1 MYILSA
7 LASRSLQSLVMR
19 LNFNDRNGSALV
31 FLSGTLFS
39 FSPLLFRWTSG
50 EASEWLFLLWRS
62 VGILVAAVVA
72 LTLGSS
78 TRPIDALAVGLRKNV
93 LAGTLMA
100 GMSTAF
106 IISIARID
114 AATTLFLQSLAP
126 FSAALLGWWLL
137 RERVDLHT
145 WAAMATAVV
154 GVVIMGTTWDASNG
168 VGICV
173 AACIP
178 LMLGVYTV
186 LLRDSERRDP
196 RAQVFFT
203 GVIGIGVGLIAGV
216 LTGGFGLPVRDA
228 ALAFT
233 SGAVLLGGGLP
244 RFNAAGRHV
253 PAARTSLLLLSEIVL
268 APIWVWLIV
277 DETPS
282 GNTAAGGAVI
292 LVALVWVATHPKV
305 AAS

>member
-1 MYILSA
+1 
-7 LASRSLQSLVMR
+7 MR

-39 FSPLLFRWTSG
+39 FSPLLFRWTSD
-50 EASEWLFLLWRS
+50 ESSEWLFLLWRS
-62 VGILVAAVVA
+62 VGILVAAVTA
-72 LTLGSS
+72 LMFGSS
-78 TRPIDALAVGLRKNV
+78 GRPIDALTVGLRKNM
-93 LAGTLMA
+93 LAGALMA

-126 FSAALLGWWLL
+126 FSAALLGWWWL

-145 WAAMATAVV
+145 WAAMAIAVV

-196 RAQVFFT
+196 QAQVFLT

-216 LTGGFGLPVRDA
+216 FTGGFVLPVRDA

-233 SGAVLLGGGLP
+233 SGAVLLGVGLP
-244 RFNAAGRHV
+244 IFNAAGRHV
-253 PAARTSLLLLSEIVL
+253 PAA
-268 APIWVWLIV
+268 
-277 DETPS
+277 
-282 GNTAAGGAVI
+282 
-292 LVALVWVATHPKV
+292 HQF
-305 AAS
+305 AASQRDRFSSDLGVVDR